1 VLNGKKRVVVTGLGG
16 VTPIGLSM
24 SEAWQSLLAGRSGI
38 DYIESFDTTPFAV
51 KFAAEVKGFDI
62 GQYISRREAHRMDRF
77 TQFAVVAT
85 MEAMTMSGLKVANG
99 TSERAGVVIG
109 NSVCGLRSVCRELD
123 VLGKDGPRK
132 ISPILAPTMTSDA
145 AGVQIA
151 LMFSLKGPNFS
162 VSSACSSGNDA
173 IGQAYLMIKHDEAD
187 VAVAGGTEAPVGPIA
202 IAAFSAARAL
212 STRNDSPQQACRPF
226 DAGRDGFVM
235 GEGAGMLVLE
245 SLDHALGRGAN
256 ILAELAA
263 YSATNDAFHLTQPS
277 PEGEGAIRAMQCA
290 LDRAGLGRGDID
302 YINAHGT
309 STLLNDRVE
318 TLAIKSVFGPEAR
331 RIPVSGTKS
340 MTGHLLGATG
350 AIEAAT
356 CVLVINNGIIPPT
369 INLDRPDPECD
380 LDYVPH
386 LARRAT
392 VDAAMSNSFAFGG
405 HNSVL
410 VFRRYCG

>member
-1 VLNGKKRVVVTGLGG
+1 VLNGKRRVVVTGLGG

-38 DYIESFDTTPFAV
+38 DYIASFDTTPFTV

-77 TQFAVVAT
+77 TQFAVVAG
-85 MEAMTMSGLKVANG
+85 MEAMTMSGLKIANG
-99 TSERAGVVIG
+99 MAERTGVVIG
-109 NSVCGLRSVCRELD
+109 NSVCGLQSVCRELD
-123 VLGKDGPRK
+123 VLEKEGPRK

-145 AGVQIA
+145 AGVQIS
-151 LMFSLKGPNFS
+151 LMFGAKGPNFS
-162 VSSACSSGNDA
+162 VSSACSSGSDA
-173 IGQAYLMIKHDEAD
+173 IGQAYLMIRHEEAD
-187 VAVAGGTEAPVGPIA
+187 FVIAGGTEAPVGPIA

-245 SLDHALGRGAN
+245 SLDHALNRGAN

-277 PEGEGAIRAMQCA
+277 PEGEGAIRAMRGA
-290 LDRAGLGRGDID
+290 LERAGLTPGDID

-318 TLAIKSVFGPEAR
+318 TLAIKSVFGPQAH

-350 AIEAAT
+350 AIEAAI
-356 CVLVINNGIIPPT
+356 CVMVINRGIIPPT
-369 INLDRPDPECD
+369 INLDHPDPECD

-386 LARRAT
+386 QARAAT

>member
-1 VLNGKKRVVVTGLGG
+1 
-16 VTPIGLSM
+16 
-24 SEAWQSLLAGRSGI
+24 
-38 DYIESFDTTPFAV
+38 
-51 KFAAEVKGFDI
+51 
-62 GQYISRREAHRMDRF
+62 MDRF
-77 TQFAVVAT
+77 TQFAVVTT
-85 MEAMTMSGLKVANG
+85 MEAMSMSGFKTANG
-99 TSERAGVVIG
+99 MSERTGVVIG

-123 VLGKDGPRK
+123 VVEKEGPRK

-151 LMFSLKGPNFS
+151 LMFGLKGPNFS

-173 IGQAYLMIKHDEAD
+173 IGQAYLMVRHEEAD
-187 VAVAGGTEAPVGPIA
+187 VVLAGGTEAPVGPIA

-212 STRNDSPQQACRPF
+212 STRNDSPKQACRPF

-245 SLDHALGRGAN
+245 SLDHALNRGAR
-256 ILAELAA
+256 ILAEPAA

-277 PEGEGAIRAMQCA
+277 PEGEGAVRAMRSA
-290 LDRAGLGRGDID
+290 LERAGLGPGDID

-318 TLAIKSVFGPEAR
+318 TMAIKSVFGPEAR
-331 RIPVSGTKS
+331 HIPISGTKS

-350 AIEAAT
+350 AIEAAV
-356 CVLVINNGIIPPT
+356 CVLVISDGTVPPT
-369 INLDRPDPECD
+369 INLDHPDPECD

-386 LARRAT
+386 QARTAT

-410 VFRRYCG
+410 VFRRYSE

>member
-1 VLNGKKRVVVTGLGG
+1 
-16 VTPIGLSM
+16 
-24 SEAWQSLLAGRSGI
+24 
-38 DYIESFDTTPFAV
+38 
-51 KFAAEVKGFDI
+51 
-62 GQYISRREAHRMDRF
+62 
-77 TQFAVVAT
+77 
-85 MEAMTMSGLKVANG
+85 
-99 TSERAGVVIG
+99 
-109 NSVCGLRSVCRELD
+109 
-123 VLGKDGPRK
+123 
-132 ISPILAPTMTSDA
+132 
-145 AGVQIA
+145 
-151 LMFSLKGPNFS
+151 
-162 VSSACSSGNDA
+162 
-173 IGQAYLMIKHDEAD
+173 MIKHEEAD

-277 PEGEGAIRAMQCA
+277 PEGEGAVRAMRGA
-290 LDRAGLGRGDID
+290 LERAGMGPGDID

-318 TLAIKSVFGPEAR
+318 TMAIKSVFGAEAR

-350 AIEAAT
+350 AIEAAM
-356 CVLVINNGIIPPT
+356 CVLVIKNGIIPPT
-369 INLDRPDPECD
+369 INLDHPDPDCD

-386 LARRAT
+386 QARTAT

>member
-1 VLNGKKRVVVTGLGG
+1 MNGNKRVVVTGLGG
-16 VTPIGLSM
+16 VTPVGLSM
-24 SEAWQSLLAGRSGI
+24 TEVWQSLLAGKSGV
-38 DYIESFDTTPFAV
+38 DYITSFDTTSFAV

-77 TQFAVVAT
+77 TQFAVVASI
-85 MEAMTMSGLKVANG
+85 EAMTMSGLNLANG
-99 TSERAGVVIG
+99 AAEQAGVVMG
-109 NSVCGLRSVCRELD
+109 NSVCGLRSVCRELA
-123 VLGKDGPRK
+123 VLEREGPRR

-151 LMFSLKGPNFS
+151 LMFGMKGPNFS

-173 IGQAYLMIKHDEAD
+173 IGQAFLLIRHGEAD
-187 VAVAGGTEAPVGPIA
+187 VVIAGGTESPVGPIA

-212 STRNDSPQQACRPF
+212 STRNDDPQRACRPF
-226 DAGRDGFVM
+226 DVGRDGFVM

-245 SLDHALGRGAN
+245 SLDHALKRDAH

-277 PEGEGAIRAMQCA
+277 PDGEGAIRAMRAA
-290 LDRAGLGRGDID
+290 LEKAGLGPGDID

-318 TLAIKSVFGPEAR
+318 TLAIKSVFGPAAH

-356 CVLVINNGIIPPT
+356 CVMVINHGIIPPT
-369 INLDRPDPECD
+369 VNLDHPDPECD

-386 LARRAT
+386 QARAAI
-392 VDAAMSNSFAFGG
+392 VNAAMSNSFAFGG

-410 VFRRYCG
+410 VFRRYE

>member
-1 VLNGKKRVVVTGLGG
+1 MLNGKKRVVVTGLGG

-24 SEAWQSLLAGRSGI
+24 SEAWQSLLGGGSGI

-51 KFAAEVKGFDI
+51 KSAAEVKGFDI

-77 TQFAVVAT
+77 TQFAVVAA
-85 MEAMTMSGLKVANG
+85 MEAMTMSGMKVANG

-145 AGVQIA
+145 AGVQVA

-162 VSSACSSGNDA
+162 VSSACSSGNGA

-212 STRNDSPQQACRPF
+212 STRNDSPEQACRPF

-290 LDRAGLGRGDID
+290 LDRAGLGQGDID

-350 AIEAAT
+350 AVEAAT

-369 INLDRPDPECD
+369 INLARPDPECD

-392 VDAAMSNSFAFGG
+392 VDTAMSNSFAFGG